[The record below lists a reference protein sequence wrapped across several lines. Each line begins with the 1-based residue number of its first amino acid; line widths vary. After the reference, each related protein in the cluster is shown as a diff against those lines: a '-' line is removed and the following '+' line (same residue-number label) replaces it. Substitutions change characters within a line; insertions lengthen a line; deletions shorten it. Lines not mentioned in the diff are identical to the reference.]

1 MKSAKSP
8 WNRTIPGALSLSIA
22 CKNPVVLSYENGIH
36 AQFAISKKR
45 LTIRRYAVIL
55 NIVHIGVMR

>member
-1 MKSAKSP
+1 M
-8 WNRTIPGALSLSIA
+8 SIA
-22 CKNPVVLSYENGIH
+22 CKNSVALSYENGIH
-36 AQFAISKKR
+36 AQSAIPKKR

>member
-1 MKSAKSP
+1 MKTVSTP
-8 WNRTIPGALSLSIA
+8 IP
-22 CKNPVVLSYENGIH
+22 
-36 AQFAISKKR
+36 KKR